1 MTEEQIDGHE
11 DVSAG
16 EEPAEGDAVAELA
29 AQAPGESADAP
40 TEAVT
45 TGVQVVD
52 DVLGTLERLDESS
65 VEEHL
70 PIFEAA
76 HEQLR
81 GALDGAEDLETD
93 QGSGPQPD

>member
-1 MTEEQIDGHE
+1 MTEEHIGG
-11 DVSAG
+11 DVEAVVDD
-16 EEPAEGDAVAELA
+16 PPEGDAVAELEAEA
-29 AQAPGESADAP
+29 AAEPDAAEPGAGTDG
-40 TEAVT
+40 VT

-52 DVLGTLERLDESS
+52 DVLGTLEGLADQP

-81 GALDGAEDLETD
+81 GALDGTESDPEPRAD
-93 QGSGPQPD
+93 